1 MKKVLRRELDNAH
14 CCTLTNFPSTDQNK
28 QMHYEQMHSN
38 IWTDRSWSTTHTS
51 MEKNLLLAYWA
62 LNSYSWET
70 TAWFWTHS
78 TGLTRNIKL
87 QKSLVLPHSK
97 SQFPAAPPSAL
108 RPSTNKFDPLLK
120 PQAISLG
127 VQQLNGSCQRDACG
141 TSLITIITIKV
152 LRSKEILNLHEKSLL
167 CTVHHCA
174 SLCNIILLLNIHSR
188 SRPQPTS
195 RQEARS
201 LCRWAIDSTSF
212 DDLKQNWPTGH
223 GFFNG
228 DILDDM
234 YIKLYKYQLCYK
246 GSNMGVIW
254 GIYEDMIYSIL
265 FILPHNWAPKWIDPI
280 LSHGF

>member
-1 MKKVLRRELDNAH
+1 
-14 CCTLTNFPSTDQNK
+14 
-28 QMHYEQMHSN
+28 
-38 IWTDRSWSTTHTS
+38 

-87 QKSLVLPHSK
+87 RKSLVLPHSK

-188 SRPQPTS
+188 SRRPP
-195 RQEARS
+195 AAKK
-201 LCRWAIDSTSF
+201 LAIYVDELSTQQASMT
-212 DDLKQNWPTGH
+212 WVPHRISG
-223 GFFNG
+223 GFESPVTLWWCNG
-228 DILDDM
+228 DIELTNWPWVFLWG
-234 YIKLYKYQLCYK
+234 YTGRYVYKYQLCYK
-246 GSNMGVIW
+246 GSNMGNIW
-254 GIYEDMIYSIL
+254 RYDIFHTLYIT
-265 FILPHNWAPKWIDPI
+265 P
-280 LSHGF
+280 

>member
-1 MKKVLRRELDNAH
+1 MKQVLRRELDNAH

-78 TGLTRNIKL
+78 TGLIRNIKL
-87 QKSLVLPHSK
+87 RKSLVLPHSK

-174 SLCNIILLLNIHSR
+174 ISSFCWISTAAPGAHQPPRSSQFMSMSYRLNK
-188 SRPQPTS
+188 
-195 RQEARS
+195 
-201 LCRWAIDSTSF
+201 LRWPESHTVSPVDSNLHAMVMQWGYRT
-212 DDLKQNWPTGH
+212 DQLAM
-223 GFFNG
+223 FF
-228 DILDDM
+228 
-234 YIKLYKYQLCYK
+234 
-246 GSNMGVIW
+246 
-254 GIYEDMIYSIL
+254 
-265 FILPHNWAPKWIDPI
+265 F
-280 LSHGF
+280 